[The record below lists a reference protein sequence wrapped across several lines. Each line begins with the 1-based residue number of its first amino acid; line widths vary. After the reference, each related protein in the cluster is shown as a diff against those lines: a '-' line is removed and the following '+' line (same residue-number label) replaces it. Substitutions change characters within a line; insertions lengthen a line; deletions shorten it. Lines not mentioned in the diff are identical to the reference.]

1 MAKDSAKYTI
11 SQVYDIAKTIIN
23 DKTSKGSKSH
33 NSYSTNY
40 TFKKDDVSLDIYAP
54 HGGRE
59 WDGDYDEWDYNT
71 GSIRI
76 TDKYGTF
83 VAQTKHNV
91 GRAMTRSR
99 LNPISIFTRLRAPL
113 FFNLIDLAEKR
124 DLDQKETIEY
134 KIATLRMNTR

>member
-1 MAKDSAKYTI
+1 MSKHTI

-23 DKTSKGSKSH
+23 DKTIQGSKSH
-33 NSYSTNY
+33 NSYSTSY
-40 TFKKDDVSLDIYAP
+40 TFKKGNLSLYIYAP

-59 WDGDYDEWDYNT
+59 WDGDYDEWNYNT
-71 GSIRI
+71 GSIQI
-76 TDKYGTF
+76 ADEHGTLF
-83 VAQTKHNV
+83 AQTKYNV

-113 FFNLIDLAEKR
+113 FFHLIDLAEKR

-134 KIATLRMNTR
+134 KIATLRMKTR

>member
-1 MAKDSAKYTI
+1 MSEHTI

-23 DKTSKGSKSH
+23 DKTITGSKSYS
-33 NSYSTNY
+33 SYSTNY
-40 TFKKDDVSLDIYAP
+40 TFKKGNLSLQIYAP

-59 WDGDYDEWDYNT
+59 WDGDYDKWNYNT

-76 TDKYGTF
+76 TDKSGTLF
-83 VAQTKHNV
+83 AKTKHNV

-99 LNPISIFTRLRAPL
+99 LNPNSIFTRLRAPL

-124 DLDQKETIEY
+124 DLSQKETIEH
-134 KIATLRMNTR
+134 KIATLRMKTR

>member
-1 MAKDSAKYTI
+1 MSKHTI

-23 DKTSKGSKSH
+23 DKSITGSKSYS
-33 NSYSTNY
+33 SYSTNY
-40 TFKKDDVSLDIYAP
+40 TFKKGNLSLKIYAP

-59 WDGDYDEWDYNT
+59 WDGDYDKWNYNT

-76 TDKYGTF
+76 TDKSGTLF
-83 VAQTKHNV
+83 AKTKYNV

-99 LNPISIFTRLRAPL
+99 LNPISVFTRLRAPL
-113 FFNLIDLAEKR
+113 FFHLIDLAEKR

-134 KIATLRMNTR
+134 KIATLRMKTR

>member
-1 MAKDSAKYTI
+1 MSKHTI

-23 DKTSKGSKSH
+23 DKTIQGSKSH
-33 NSYSTNY
+33 NSYSTSY
-40 TFKKDDVSLDIYAP
+40 TFKKGGLSLELYAP

-59 WDGDYDEWDYNT
+59 WDGDYDKWNYNT
-71 GSIRI
+71 GSISI
-76 TDKYGTF
+76 ADEHGTLF
-83 VAQTKHNV
+83 AQTKYNV

-99 LNPISIFTRLRAPL
+99 LNPISVFTRLRAPL

-134 KIATLRMNTR
+134 KIATLRMKTR

>member
-1 MAKDSAKYTI
+1 MAKDSTRYTI

-23 DKTSKGSKSH
+23 DKTIMGYKSY
-33 NSYSTNY
+33 NSYSTTY
-40 TFKKDDVSLDIYAP
+40 TFKKDNLSLNIYAP

-59 WDGDYDEWDYNT
+59 WDDDYDKWNYNT

-76 TDKYGTF
+76 TDKHGTIS
-83 VAQTKHNV
+83 ARTKYNV

-113 FFNLIDLAEKR
+113 FFHLIDLAEKR
-124 DLDQKETIEY
+124 DLDQKETIEH
-134 KIATLRMNTR
+134 KIATLRMKTR

>member
-23 DKTSKGSKSH
+23 DKTIKGSKSH
-33 NSYSTNY
+33 SSYSTNY
-40 TFKKDDVSLDIYAP
+40 TFKKDDLSLKIHAP
-54 HGGRE
+54 HG
-59 WDGDYDEWDYNT
+59 DYDKRDYNT
-71 GSIRI
+71 GYIRI
-76 TDKYGTF
+76 TDEHGTLFAKTKY
-83 VAQTKHNV
+83 NV

-124 DLDQKETIEY
+124 DLDQKETIEH
-134 KIATLRMNTR
+134 KIATLRMKTR

>member
-23 DKTSKGSKSH
+23 DKTIKGSKSH

-40 TFKKDDVSLDIYAP
+40 IFKKDDLFLKIYAP

-59 WDGDYDEWDYNT
+59 WDGDYDKWDYNT
-71 GSIRI
+71 GYIQI
-76 TDKYGTF
+76 TDEHGTLFAETKY
-83 VAQTKHNV
+83 NV

-99 LNPISIFTRLRAPL
+99 LNPISILTRLRAPL
-113 FFNLIDLAEKR
+113 FFHLIDLAEKR

-134 KIATLRMNTR
+134 KIATLRMKTR

>member
-1 MAKDSAKYTI
+1 MSKCTI

-23 DKTSKGSKSH
+23 DKTIKGSKSH
-33 NSYSTNY
+33 SSYSTHY
-40 TFKKDDVSLDIYAP
+40 TFKKGDLSLDIYAP
-54 HGGRE
+54 HGGRK
-59 WDGDYDEWDYNT
+59 WDGDYDEWNYNT

-76 TDKYGTF
+76 TDKHGTF
-83 VAQTKHNV
+83 FAQTKHNV

-124 DLDQKETIEY
+124 DLDQKETIKY
-134 KIATLRMNTR
+134 KIATLRMKTR

>member
-1 MAKDSAKYTI
+1 MSKHTI

-23 DKTSKGSKSH
+23 DKTIQGSKSH
-33 NSYSTNY
+33 NSYSTSY
-40 TFKKDDVSLDIYAP
+40 TFKKGGLSLELYAP

-59 WDGDYDEWDYNT
+59 WDGDYDKWNYNT
-71 GSIRI
+71 GSISI
-76 TDKYGTF
+76 ADEHGTLF
-83 VAQTKHNV
+83 AQTKYNV

-99 LNPISIFTRLRAPL
+99 LNPISVFTRLRAPL

>member
-1 MAKDSAKYTI
+1 MSRHTI

-23 DKTSKGSKSH
+23 DKTIMGSKSYS
-33 NSYSTNY
+33 SYSTNY
-40 TFKKDDVSLDIYAP
+40 TFKKDDLSLIIYAP

-59 WDGDYDEWDYNT
+59 WDGDYDKWNYNT
-71 GSIRI
+71 GSIQI
-76 TDKYGTF
+76 TDKSGTLF
-83 VAQTKHNV
+83 AQTKHNV

-124 DLDQKETIEY
+124 DLSQKETIEH
-134 KIATLRMNTR
+134 KIATLRMKTR

>member
-1 MAKDSAKYTI
+1 MSKHTI

-23 DKTSKGSKSH
+23 DKTIKGAKSQ
-33 NSYSTNY
+33 NSYSTVY
-40 TFKKDDVSLDIYAP
+40 TFKKGGLSLELYAP

-71 GSIRI
+71 GSISI
-76 TDKYGTF
+76 TDKHGALL
-83 VAQTKHNV
+83 AQTKYNV

-113 FFNLIDLAEKR
+113 FFHLIDLAEKR
-124 DLDQKETIEY
+124 DLDQKEAIKF
-134 KIATLRMNTR
+134 KIATLRMKTR